1 MSHNTA
7 ATKQCVPA
15 DTIDLNVS
23 LGKIKENTQL
33 TEKDTGWSEEQKDRM
48 RQYGYDS
55 MDMLREWYS

>member
-7 ATKQCVPA
+7 ETKNCAPA
-15 DTIDLNVS
+15 DAIGMNVS
-23 LGKIKENTQL
+23 LGIIAEEAQL